1 MRCISLSVLK
11 ILISMLLNMRMRIE
25 FLLESVF
32 LVDYSAQE
40 CICICVID
48 I

>member
-1 MRCISLSVLK
+1 MRCISLGVLK
-11 ILISMLLNMRMRIE
+11 ILICMLLNMRMRIE
-25 FLLESVF
+25 FLFESVF